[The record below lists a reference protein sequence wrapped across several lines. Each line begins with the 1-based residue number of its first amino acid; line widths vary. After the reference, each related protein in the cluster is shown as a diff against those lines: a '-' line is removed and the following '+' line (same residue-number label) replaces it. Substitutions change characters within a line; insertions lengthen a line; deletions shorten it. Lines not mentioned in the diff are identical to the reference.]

1 MSNSCFHIS
10 KNNNDVEGFKM
21 ITIATA
27 ECFTH
32 GILAREIHAIA
43 QDYED
48 NFASNYWDLINKA
61 QKDCF
66 KDAILEDKCSI
77 FDLTELSVSCGMFI
91 PTLDAVKSVLKIEN
105 PVEPLELIKGIKVY
119 DDAGD
124 IEMSILMAEAV
135 KKISSA
141 AIGIGTTA
149 GIGYGGI
156 AIVDDDV
163 IISTSSDVSAD
174 LIEANSYNL
183 YMRQK
188 SGIEKTLKILI
199 YYLNGNFDRIQ
210 SLNNVNIIYK

>member
-1 MSNSCFHIS
+1 
-10 KNNNDVEGFKM
+10 M

-32 GILAREIHAIA
+32 GILAREIHALA

-48 NFASNYWDLINKA
+48 KFASNYWNLVNKV
-61 QKDCF
+61 QKDCL
-66 KDAILEDKCSI
+66 KDAILYDKCEI
-77 FDLTELSVSCGMFI
+77 FDLRDLSVTCGLFI
-91 PTLDAVKSVLKIEN
+91 PTLDAVKSILKIEN
-105 PVEPLELIKGIKVY
+105 PLEPLKLIKGIKVY
-119 DDAGD
+119 DDIGD

-135 KKISSA
+135 KKISNSYV
-141 AIGIGTTA
+141 GIGTTA

-174 LIEANSYNL
+174 LIEVNSYNL
-183 YMRQK
+183 YLRQR

-210 SLNNVNIIYK
+210 SLKNVNVIYK

>member
-1 MSNSCFHIS
+1 
-10 KNNNDVEGFKM
+10 M

-32 GILAREIHAIA
+32 GILAREIHALA
-43 QDYED
+43 QIYED
-48 NFASNYWDLINKA
+48 NFSSNYWDLVNNA
-61 QKDCF
+61 QKDCL
-66 KDAILEDKCSI
+66 KDAILNDKCSI
-77 FDLTELSVSCGMFI
+77 LDLSELSVTCGLFI
-91 PTLDAVKSVLKIEN
+91 PTLDAVKSILQIEN

-124 IEMSILMAEAV
+124 IEMSIQMAEAV
-135 KKISSA
+135 KKIAGTSM
-141 AIGIGTTA
+141 GIGTTA

-174 LIEANSYNL
+174 LIKANSNNL
-183 YMRQK
+183 YRRQK

-199 YYLNGNFDRIQ
+199 YYLNGDFERIK
-210 SLNNVNIIYK
+210 SLNNVEIYFK

>member
-1 MSNSCFHIS
+1 M
-10 KNNNDVEGFKM
+10 NNFSILKVLKM

-32 GILAREIHAIA
+32 GILAREIHALA

-48 NFASNYWDLINKA
+48 NFGSKYSYLVNEI
-61 QKDCF
+61 QKDCL

-77 FDLTELSVSCGMFI
+77 FDLTDLSVTCGLFI
-91 PTLDAVKSVLKIEN
+91 PTLDAVKSILQIEN
-105 PVEPLELIKGIKVY
+105 PVEPLELVKGIKVY
-119 DDAGD
+119 DDSGD
-124 IEMSILMAEAV
+124 IEMSILMAEAA
-135 KKISSA
+135 KKIANAS
-141 AIGIGTTA
+141 IGVGTTA

-163 IISTSSDVSAD
+163 IISTSSDVSAN
-174 LIEANSYNL
+174 LIDADSNNL

-199 YYLNGNFDRIQ
+199 YYLNGNLDRIK
-210 SLNNVNIIYK
+210 SLNNVDIYYK

>member
-1 MSNSCFHIS
+1 M
-10 KNNNDVEGFKM
+10 NNFSILKVLKM

-32 GILAREIHAIA
+32 GILAREIHALA

-48 NFASNYWDLINKA
+48 NFGSKYSYLVNEI
-61 QKDCF
+61 QKDCL

-77 FDLTELSVSCGMFI
+77 FDLTDLSVTCGLFI
-91 PTLDAVKSVLKIEN
+91 PTLDAVKSILQIEN

-119 DDAGD
+119 DDSGD
-124 IEMSILMAEAV
+124 IEMSILMAEAA
-135 KKISSA
+135 KKIANAS
-141 AIGIGTTA
+141 IGVGTTA

-163 IISTSSDVSAD
+163 IISTSSDVSAN
-174 LIEANSYNL
+174 LIDADSNNL

-199 YYLNGNFDRIQ
+199 YYLNGNLDRIK
-210 SLNNVNIIYK
+210 SLNNVDFYYK

>member
-1 MSNSCFHIS
+1 
-10 KNNNDVEGFKM
+10 M

-32 GILAREIHAIA
+32 GILAREIHALA

-48 NFASNYWDLINKA
+48 DFASNYWGLVNKA
-61 QKDCF
+61 QKDCL
-66 KDAILEDKCSI
+66 KDAILDDKCSI
-77 FDLTELSVSCGMFI
+77 FDLKELSVTCGLFI
-91 PTLDAVKSVLKIEN
+91 PTLDAVKSILKIED
-105 PVEPLELIKGIKVY
+105 PVEPLKLIKGIKVY
-119 DDAGD
+119 DDIGD
-124 IEMSILMAEAV
+124 IEMSILMAEAA
-135 KKISSA
+135 KKVSGTD
-141 AIGIGTTA
+141 IGIGTTA

-174 LIEANSYNL
+174 LIKANSYNL

-199 YYLNGNFDRIQ
+199 YYLNGNFERIK
-210 SLNNVNIIYK
+210 SLENVKIINK

>member
-1 MSNSCFHIS
+1 M
-10 KNNNDVEGFKM
+10 NNFSILKVLKM

-32 GILAREIHAIA
+32 GILAREIHALA

-48 NFASNYWDLINKA
+48 NFGSKYSYLVNEI
-61 QKDCF
+61 QKDCL

-77 FDLTELSVSCGMFI
+77 FDLTDLSVTCGLFI
-91 PTLDAVKSVLKIEN
+91 PTLDAVKSILQIEN

-119 DDAGD
+119 DDSGD
-124 IEMSILMAEAV
+124 IEMSILMAEAA
-135 KKISSA
+135 KKIANAS
-141 AIGIGTTA
+141 IGVGTTA

-163 IISTSSDVSAD
+163 IISTSSDVSAN
-174 LIEANSYNL
+174 LIDADSNNL

-188 SGIEKTLKILI
+188 SGIEKTLRILI
-199 YYLNGNFDRIQ
+199 YYLNGNLDRIK
-210 SLNNVNIIYK
+210 SLNNVDIYYK